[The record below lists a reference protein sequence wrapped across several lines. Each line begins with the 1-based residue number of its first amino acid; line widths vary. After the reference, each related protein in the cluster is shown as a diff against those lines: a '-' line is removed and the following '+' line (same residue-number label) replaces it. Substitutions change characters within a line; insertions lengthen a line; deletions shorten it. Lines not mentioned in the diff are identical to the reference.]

1 MNLHD
6 LKPAKGSKTRKRR
19 VGRGEGSGRGYTSGR
34 GANGQNSRSGS
45 KTRPTFEGGQ
55 TPLFR
60 KLPKRGFNNKFKKQF
75 SIINVYQL
83 NRYEDGTEITP
94 EMLKDDGLIDNIAK
108 HGVKILAKGDLS
120 KEVVVKANAFSSSA
134 VDKIEKAGGKAE
146 VI

>member
-6 LKPAKGSKTRKRR
+6 LKPAEGSKKRKRR
-19 VGRGEGSGRGYTSGR
+19 VGRGTGSGRGYTSGR

-60 KLPKRGFNNKFKKQF
+60 KLPKRGFTNKFKKQY
-75 SIINVYQL
+75 SIVNVFQL
-83 NRYEDGTEITP
+83 NKFEDGTEITP
-94 EMLKDDGLIDNIAK
+94 ELLIEEGLLDNLAK
-108 HGVKILAKGDLS
+108 NGLKILAKGDIKRELT
-120 KEVVVKANAFSSSA
+120 VKAHAFSSSA
-134 VDKIEKAGGKAE
+134 VEKIESAGGKAE